1 MNSLDGFAR
10 VTADA
15 IIFWERSFCKF
26 YEFCGENDRCGFYRL
41 INNKVNNINIAI
53 YYYYLSLL
61 SLPRFIL

>member
-10 VTADA
+10 VTDDA

-53 YYYYLSLL
+53 Y
-61 SLPRFIL
+61 